1 MPMNNLIMTRLARER
16 DGVVSRRNNF
26 AVAEHASASEE
37 QSALLPTDTR
47 SNFLKVSPA
56 DSGARNRGER
66 DAICYRER
74 FTLVRDSYRKLAN
87 ELVTQLK
94 LFEALERE
102 EPQASIGAQLHWLRG
117 EPRHQSES

>member
-1 MPMNNLIMTRLARER
+1 MNSLAIMTRLARER

-66 DAICYRER
+66 DAICYWYHRAPGTR
-74 FTLVRDSYRKLAN
+74 LNCRLDSGCGPLASD
-87 ELVTQLK
+87 TRYGQ
-94 LFEALERE
+94 
-102 EPQASIGAQLHWLRG
+102 
-117 EPRHQSES
+117 